1 MIARTSH
8 SLTGVTV
15 ALGLLYA
22 SPLPAQEFSPYLP
35 QTGKGAY
42 DLYKDALLCAAVL
55 EWEIK
60 KVPDNEQ
67 RPRLEQGTNYA
78 RNLALHMLES
88 GNVVDLAGAILMPRN
103 LPVDLKKAGSDWQ
116 AVLKQEP
123 TDTVPE
129 VERCL
134 RLYGHDWD

>member
-1 MIARTSH
+1 MTPRTC
-8 SLTGVTV
+8 SLTVIAV
-15 ALGLLYA
+15 ALALVCV
-22 SPLPAQEFSPYLP
+22 SPLRAQEFSPYLQ

-55 EWEIK
+55 EWEIEK
-60 KVPDNEQ
+60 APDNEQ

-88 GNVVDLAGAILMPRN
+88 GNVVNLAGAILMPRN

-116 AVLKQEP
+116 AVLEQKGA
-123 TDTVPE
+123 DTVPE